1 MYSDRIEQ
9 LLETIVKLLKTSQRE
24 EMFTDFSLGKL
35 LAGCLQ
41 MVVVIVSSCGI
52 VVSDGYFAQYQCDF
66 DFAGLCDSFSTDGP
80 DILYCS
86 KPQVICKW
94 QGKIP

>member
-1 MYSDRIEQ
+1 MYSDRVEQ

-41 MVVVIVSSCGI
+41 MIVILCLLVGLWFMMGTSRNNNAIFISLGFAI
-52 VVSDGYFAQYQCDF
+52 VFQ
-66 DFAGLCDSFSTDGP
+66 LMT
-80 DILYCS
+80 
-86 KPQVICKW
+86 
-94 QGKIP
+94 